1 MVLLEEA
8 RLWEGC
14 SKSPYVL
21 GILDGVAMLWF
32 DVLNVQGHT
41 IKRGK
46 WPAEKYLKKWEGTLL
61 VYSVFNTNNKTIYI
75 FTQETN

>member
-1 MVLLEEA
+1 MVRRANSQHVFGFVGGEA

-14 SKSPYVL
+14 SRSAYVL

-41 IKRGK
+41 IKGGK
-46 WPAEKYLKKWEGTLL
+46 WLEEK
-61 VYSVFNTNNKTIYI
+61 NNI
-75 FTQETN
+75 